1 MTNTARGEVA
11 FELGGETYVLRP
23 SFGAVAEIEDAI
35 GTNLFEMGRKLERAE
50 ITAREL
56 VKFAHA
62 CVAQSGYT
70 VAEAELAERIVAQG
84 AFNVVAALVKFCQ
97 SYAFGGHEKKKAET
111 APDQEP
117 SGTAAT
123 TSENT

>member
-50 ITAREL
+50 VTAREL
-56 VKFAHA
+56 VTFAHA
-62 CVAQSGYT
+62 CVTQSGHA
-70 VAEAELAERIVAQG
+70 VEEAVLAERIVAQG
-84 AFNVVAALVKFCQ
+84 AFNVIAVLVAFCQ
-97 SYAFGGHEKKKAET
+97 SYAFGGRAEKKAGATPGKDPPA
-111 APDQEP
+111 
-117 SGTAAT
+117 TAAA
-123 TSENT
+123 TSAHT